1 MLVLHLCFQLGPP
14 LQVIRS
20 PSVPFEG
27 LCSLCRRCA
36 RASVLPFK
44 VQRTDPHYLRIA
56 YARKSASKEDE
67 VVELA
72 MDKLAVN
79 LGVVR
84 YLRFVEIM
92 IQSELC
98 QFADCCMGL
107 L

>member
-1 MLVLHLCFQLGPP
+1 M
-14 LQVIRS
+14 
-20 PSVPFEG
+20 PFEG

-44 VQRTDPHYLRIA
+44 VQRTDLHCLRIA

-79 LGVVR
+79 LGVVDTSDS
-84 YLRFVEIM
+84 LK
-92 IQSELC
+92 
-98 QFADCCMGL
+98 
-107 L
+107 

>member
-1 MLVLHLCFQLGPP
+1 MLVLRLCFQLGPP

-20 PSVPFEG
+20 QSVPFEG

-44 VQRTDPHYLRIA
+44 VQGTDLHYLRIA

-79 LGVVR
+79 LGVVDTSDW
-84 YLRFVEIM
+84 LK
-92 IQSELC
+92 
-98 QFADCCMGL
+98 
-107 L
+107 